1 MTDSIRTILQVI
13 LLWIAGLGAATQ
25 FAKIAIP
32 FADVGLL
39 YPENADSIGWMLSI
53 ISLTGVFLGAM
64 SGAIVG
70 QMGPSKLLISGLI
83 LGSVISLYQA
93 TVPGFYLM
101 LASRIVEGLSHLA
114 IAVAAPTLIS
124 QITHGK
130 ARNMAMVL
138 WSTFF
143 GVAFALNAWF
153 GIPFVNQYGL
163 PAFFVLHGVLMM
175 GIAALVFLFSPRI
188 EGMSSDETNWS
199 FASFVEANIRSYRSP
214 FISAPAIAWLFYTL
228 TFVSLL
234 AILPGRL
241 PEDVSATVAGL
252 MPLAGIVLSWAL
264 VPLLLNFMSSVAV
277 VNLGFGL
284 GILTIAS
291 LSVGAPLA
299 FGCVALFAVLG
310 LVQGGGF
317 SSVPELNASAEDQAL
332 SYGAMAQAG
341 NAGNLLG
348 TPVLLAVLWRTNDSG
363 MFAAVIGF
371 YAIAIAW
378 SLWQVRQRRLSN
390 ARLA

>member
-1 MTDSIRTILQVI
+1 MTDSFRTLLQVI

-39 YPENADSIGWMLSI
+39 YPDNADAIGWMLSI

-70 QMGPSKLLISGLI
+70 QVGPSKLLMSGLV
-83 LGSVISLYQA
+83 LGGAISLFQA
-93 TVPGFYLM
+93 TVPGFHLM
-101 LASRIVEGLSHLA
+101 LASRIIEGLSHLA
-114 IAVAAPTLIS
+114 IAVAAPTLIA
-124 QITHGK
+124 QITQGK

-153 GIPFVNQYGL
+153 GIPFVSRFGL
-163 PAFFVLHGVLMM
+163 PSFFALHGVLMLV
-175 GIAALVFLFSPRI
+175 IAASVFLFPARV
-188 EGMSSDETNWS
+188 EGEASGESNWS
-199 FASFVEANIRSYRSP
+199 FASFIEANIRSYRSP
-214 FISAPAIAWLFYTL
+214 FISAPAIGWLFYTL

-241 PEDVSATVAGL
+241 PEDVSASVAGF
-252 MPLAGIVLSWAL
+252 MPLAGIIMSWAF
-264 VPLLLNFMSSVAV
+264 VPLLLNFMSCIAV

-284 GILTIAS
+284 GILAIVS
-291 LSVGAPLA
+291 LYFGAPLA
-299 FGCVALFAVLG
+299 FACVALFAVLG
-310 LVQGGGF
+310 LVQGGSF
-317 SSVPELNASAEDQAL
+317 AAVPELNASVEDQAL
-332 SYGAMAQAG
+332 SYGAMAQTG

-348 TPVLLAVLWRTNDSG
+348 TPVLLAILWRTSDVG
-363 MFAAVIGF
+363 MFATVIGF
-371 YAIAIAW
+371 YGIAIAFNIW
-378 SLWQVRQRRLSN
+378 LGRQRRIAN
-390 ARLA
+390 AKLA